1 MLARRGET
9 LGELDARAQAQAAP
23 YEIITADC
31 SSPREIDDGV
41 FVEPLMSAREMYRVG
56 VCVADTSCLYSN
68 GDIFRQALT
77 NTEARYWQMPNGE
90 QAYEPMIDSTA
101 IGKLELKQGRLL
113 SALVV
118 SFVVGERQG
127 PTDVDIAFHDVLVEK
142 NLTYKKFG
150 EECRYRPNRARYGK
164 ASAFI
169 LKHLAYRPGGD
180 DEGKPRHTLDTPEDA
195 YRALMH
201 VPARE
206 GWARGA
212 RINESYM
219 IAANHLV
226 GKVFQAE
233 GRPAIYRVH
242 DTTDEAYLEFM
253 PPNVARYTKVAGYHE
268 GLGLDAYCR
277 VTSPL
282 RRLEDFMMLNQ
293 LKQRS
298 LGKPVTE
305 KDGRDLS
312 AAIQRLNQQ
321 VVTDIGRGPLRLHAN
336 DIMGRRRLQSVPQAE
351 AG

>member
-1 MLARRGET
+1 MLARRGYSI
-9 LGELDARAQAQAAP
+9 GELDARALAHEAP
-23 YEIITADC
+23 YQIITADC

-41 FVEPLMSAREMYRVG
+41 FVEPLLSASEMYRVG
-56 VCVADTSCLYSN
+56 VCVADTSSLYTN

-90 QAYEPMIDSTA
+90 QAYEPMIDSSA
-101 IGKLELKQGRLL
+101 IGRLELKKGKVL

-118 SFVVGERQG
+118 SFVVGESQG
-127 PTDVDIAFHDVLVEK
+127 PTDVDISFHDVEVEN

-169 LKHLAYRPGGD
+169 LKHLAYSPGGD
-180 DEGKPRHTLDTPEDA
+180 DERKSRHNLDTPEDA

-201 VPARE
+201 VPAQA

-226 GKVFQAE
+226 GKALKAE

-242 DTTDEAYLEFM
+242 DPEDEAYLEFM
-253 PPNVARYTKVAGYHE
+253 PPNVARYTKTPGFHA

-282 RRLEDFMMLNQ
+282 RRLEDFMMLYQ
-293 LKQRS
+293 LKQRAI
-298 LGKPVTE
+298 GRQVTE

-321 VVTDIGRGPLRLHAN
+321 VITDVGRGPLRLHAH
-336 DIMGRRRLQSVPQAE
+336 DTVGRRRLAIVPQSETA
-351 AG
+351 